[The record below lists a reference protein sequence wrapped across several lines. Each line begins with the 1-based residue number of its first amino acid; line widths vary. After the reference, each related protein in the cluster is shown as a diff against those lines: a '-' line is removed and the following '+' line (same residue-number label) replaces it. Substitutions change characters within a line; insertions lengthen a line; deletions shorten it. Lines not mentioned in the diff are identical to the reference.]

1 MLCPH
6 NIWGI
11 FVTFAYFLTLTANR
25 YATAV
30 MHPIFRILFYLT
42 SGFNVQIVLAKL
54 HHCNVFQVNQ
64 LPVVQTPAAS
74 AAPGMAQSCPQL
86 EVYVQTKT
94 VRYSLKMSTFF
105 GRLIYFVS
113 MILLELSDLTSIM
126 SVGVC
131 KTGLQ

>member
-1 MLCPH
+1 M
-6 NIWGI
+6 
-11 FVTFAYFLTLTANR
+11 
-25 YATAV
+25 

-42 SGFNVQIVLAKL
+42 SGFIVQIVLAKL

-74 AAPGMAQSCPQL
+74 VAPGTAQSCLQL

-105 GRLIYFVS
+105 GRMIYFVY
-113 MILLELSDLTSIM
+113 MVLLELSDLANIM
-126 SVGVC
+126 SVGVR